1 MTVVRTFRLGTRAS
15 ALARW
20 QADWVAA
27 RLAENGA
34 IVELL
39 PIATTG
45 DREPAESLTSL
56 GGVGVFTK
64 ELQRAL
70 LDGRIDLAVHSL
82 KDLPTEP
89 VDGLT
94 LAAVPPR
101 GPASDVLVTTKA
113 DRIEELPHGAIVGTG
128 SIRRRAQLWRLRP
141 DLEMRDI
148 RGNVDTRLRKLQE
161 GQYDALI
168 LAQAGLERLGLAENL
183 AYPLPP
189 SVMLPAA
196 GQGALG
202 IESRSDD
209 DSVLNLLRSLDDSH
223 TRAAVTSERIVL
235 STLRAG
241 CLAPVGTWGRIESDG
256 RLHLT
261 AAVLSPDGSRKL
273 SADAHDVVS
282 ESERLGRNVAQEG
295 CSAKAQRNSSNLGPP
310 PTALPGGWSKW
321 LRRPESLGGHPQT
334 WEMGQ
339 ARRNR
344 PPRCSRKTRGKAA

>member
-1 MTVVRTFRLGTRAS
+1 MTDVRTFRLGTRAS

-27 RLAENGA
+27 RLAEQNA
-34 IVELL
+34 RVELV
-39 PIATTG
+39 PISTTG
-45 DREPAESLTSL
+45 DREPAESLTAL

-89 VDGLT
+89 VHGLT

-101 GPASDVLVTTKA
+101 GPAGDVLVSNKA
-113 DRIEELPHGAIVGTG
+113 GRIEELPPGAMVGTG
-128 SIRRRAQLWRLRP
+128 SIRRRAQLWHIRR

-168 LAQAGLERLGLAENL
+168 LAQAGLERLGLAERL

-189 SVMLPAA
+189 SVMLPAP

-202 IESRSDD
+202 IETRSDD
-209 DSVLNLLRSLDDSH
+209 DGVLHLLRLLDDSH
-223 TRAAVTSERIVL
+223 SRAAVTAERIVL

-241 CLAPVGTWGRIESDG
+241 CLAPVGTWGRVEPDG

-273 SADAHDVVS
+273 SADAHDGAS
-282 ESERLGRNVAQEG
+282 QSERLGRTVADG
-295 CSAKAQRNSSNLGPP
+295 L
-310 PTALPGGWSKW
+310 
-321 LRRPESLGGHPQT
+321 LRQGAGELIEGGH
-334 WEMGQ
+334 
-339 ARRNR
+339 A
-344 PPRCSRKTRGKAA
+344 